1 MLSTNVLK
9 FIIVLAFIK
18 LVHGTVYLVDDED
31 YSNIEDDQN
40 NDGSGS
46 NEPNC
51 ELSCETNELKHSNTA
66 ILYKNDFFLMSLFS
80 MASLFLK

>member
-9 FIIVLAFIK
+9 LIIVLALIT
-18 LVHGTVYLVDDED
+18 LSHGNVYLVDDED
-31 YSNIEDDQN
+31 YSNNDDDQN

-51 ELSCETNELKHSNTA
+51 ESNELKYSNTA
-66 ILYKNDFFLMSLFS
+66 IFYKNDLFLMSLFS

>member
-1 MLSTNVLK
+1 M
-9 FIIVLAFIK
+9 AFIK

-51 ELSCETNELKHSNTA
+51 EINCESNELRLCNKA
-66 ILYKNDFFLMSLFS
+66 IFYKNDLFLMSLFS
-80 MASLFLK
+80 MGSLFLK